1 MQKKAIV
8 LASESPRRK
17 EILQEMG
24 LTFSIEPAE
33 VDESAVKGSTPSKL
47 TKNLSLTKARATL
60 IAHGERMTNR
70 VGEYKDDFAVIGADT
85 VVVLGKEILGKPKDC
100 EDAVKMLLKLSGKWH
115 KVYTGTT
122 VIVGD
127 KTLSFCVRSSVRF
140 KKLTFDSAKAY
151 VDKCNPLDKAGA
163 YGIQDKE
170 VVKKYRGSY
179 TNIVGLPKE
188 KLARVLRRAEVI

>member
-8 LASESPRRK
+8 LASASPRRK

-33 VDESAVKGSTPSKL
+33 VDESAVKGSTPSIL
-47 TKNLSLTKARATL
+47 TKNLSLIKARATL

-70 VGEYKDDFAVIGADT
+70 VGECEDNFAVIGADT
-85 VVVLGKEILGKPKDC
+85 VVVLGNEILGKPKDC

-127 KTLSFCVRSSVRF
+127 KTLSFCVCSSVKF
-140 KKLTFDSAKAY
+140 KKLTVDSAKAY
-151 VDKCNPLDKAGA
+151 VDRCNPLDKAGA